1 METLLEF
8 PVTCKE
14 LREDEIWVDIG
25 LLSAE
30 YVWEKMF
37 GVRGFW
43 RGNTEL
49 VVGCNVIPRYLQSG
63 EISSFCR
70 LMLISSAAGALPPF
84 LNISSFPSLLCL
96 CATRDLWGNPRPECL
111 LAATSNPLTE

>member
-1 METLLEF
+1 MEF

-43 RGNTEL
+43 RGNIEL
-49 VVGCNVIPRYLQSG
+49 VPEFFVVVL
-63 EISSFCR
+63 ELSF
-70 LMLISSAAGALPPF
+70 
-84 LNISSFPSLLCL
+84 
-96 CATRDLWGNPRPECL
+96 
-111 LAATSNPLTE
+111 TEG